1 MTLRA
6 RDIAWEAGGQPIVR
20 GVTLRLPA
28 GRFLG
33 LVGPNGSGKSSLLRL
48 LAGLR
53 RGSGGAVLL
62 DERLMPA
69 IPRREVARRLALVE
83 QQATTEIAMTAREV
97 VALGRTPHRGAWGD
111 WNAADHAAVSN
122 ALARTGMTG
131 RADQLWSTLSG
142 GERQRIQIARA
153 LAQEPRELLLD
164 EPTNHLDIRHQ
175 LDLLKLLKGLGTSC
189 VAALHDLNHAVAF
202 CDEIAVI
209 KDGQLVVQGRP
220 ADVMTPDLIRSV
232 FEVEASVCEDPTSGR
247 LRLDILLT

>member
-1 MTLRA
+1 MTLQA
-6 RDIAWEAGGQPIVR
+6 RDIAWEAGGHPIVK
-20 GVTLRLPA
+20 GVTLRVPE

-53 RGSGGAVLL
+53 SGSGGAILL
-62 DERLMPA
+62 DGRSMSA

-83 QQATTEIAMTAREV
+83 QQATTDIALTAREV
-97 VALGRTPHRGAWGD
+97 VALGRTPHRGAWD
-111 WNAADHAAVSN
+111 AWSEADHAAVSA
-122 ALARTGMTG
+122 ALARTGMTD

-142 GERQRIQIARA
+142 GERQRVQIARA

-175 LDLLKLLKGLGTSC
+175 LDLLKLLQGLGTSC
-189 VAALHDLNHAVAF
+189 IAALHDLNHAVAF

-209 KDGQLVVQGRP
+209 KDGMLMAQGRP
-220 ADVMTPDLIRSV
+220 ADVMTVDLIRSV
-232 FEVEASVCEDPTSGR
+232 FEVAATVSEDSTSGR
-247 LRLDILLT
+247 LRFDFVPD